1 VAFGDWLGRVFG
13 REPEPEQPRV
23 EVPKVKTSAQTLAEL
38 EEFEREI
45 ADRVPTM
52 VLSRVSR
59 VASIVRDTIPRL
71 DQLGAGSYQ
80 AHTVVATATSYLP
93 EAVGGY
99 LRLPRSWA
107 DTRPIAN
114 GKTALLLLCDQLD
127 LLAYKMDQ
135 ILDAVVRAD
144 AAALVAHGQ
153 FLAEKFGA
161 GSGLELG
168 QITPPPQP
176 GQGPPPRSEAPPP
189 RGAPSREAQ
198 STGTMPLGTAASGVG
213 PSGSGERPRDL
224 DDEPTGPGGPPP
236 VRRLEPP
243 SETV

>member
-1 VAFGDWLGRVFG
+1 MSFGDWLGKVFG
-13 REPEPEQPRV
+13 KEPEPDQPRL
-23 EVPKVKTSAQTLAEL
+23 ELPKVKSSAELLAEL
-38 EEFEREI
+38 EQFEREI
-45 ADRVPTM
+45 AARVPAM
-52 VLSRVSR
+52 VISRVSR
-59 VASIVRDTIPRL
+59 VTSIVRETIPRL

-153 FLAEKFGA
+153 FLAEKFA
-161 GSGLELG
+161 VGSSLELG
-168 QITPPPQP
+168 GQINVPAQPSLAPQP
-176 GQGPPPRSEAPPP
+176 PAAP
-189 RGAPSREAQ
+189 GSSQ
-198 STGTMPLGTAASGVG
+198 TSTIDT
-213 PSGSGERPRDL
+213 
-224 DDEPTGPGGPPP
+224 DDEPTSPPL
-236 VRRLEPP
+236 RRLDPP
-243 SETV
+243 GAL

>member
-1 VAFGDWLGRVFG
+1 MQNGAVVAFGDWLGRVFG
-13 REPEPEQPRV
+13 REPEPEQPRL
-23 EVPKVKTSAQTLAEL
+23 ELPKVKTSAELLAEL

-52 VLSRVSR
+52 VLSRVNR
-59 VASIVRDTIPRL
+59 VSSIVRDTIPRL

-114 GKTALLLLCDQLD
+114 GKTALLILCDQLD

-144 AAALVAHGQ
+144 AAALIAHGQ
-153 FLAEKFGA
+153 FLAEKFGS
-161 GSGLELG
+161 GSGLEIG
-168 QITPPPQP
+168 QITAPPQP
-176 GQGPPPRSEAPPP
+176 NQPAQSPPPLSQAPRS
-189 RGAPSREAQ
+189 
-198 STGTMPLGTAASGVG
+198 ASS
-213 PSGSGERPRDL
+213 PQNQHPAMDL
-224 DDEPTGPGGPPP
+224 EDEPTDPGRVPP

-243 SETV
+243 SGTA

>member
-1 VAFGDWLGRVFG
+1 MAFGDWLGRVFG
-13 REPEPEQPRV
+13 REPEPEQPRL
-23 EVPKVKTSAQTLAEL
+23 ELPKVKTSAELMAEL

-189 RGAPSREAQ
+189 RGAPAAPPPGTA
-198 STGTMPLGTAASGVG
+198 STGTVPLEKGRSA
-213 PSGSGERPRDL
+213 PDL

-243 SETV
+243 SGTV

>member
-1 VAFGDWLGRVFG
+1 MAFGDWLGRVFG
-13 REPEPEQPRV
+13 REPEPEAPRL
-23 EVPKVKTSAQTLAEL
+23 ELPKVKTSDEILAEL
-38 EEFEREI
+38 ADYEQEI
-45 ADRVPTM
+45 AGRVPTM
-52 VLSRVSR
+52 VLSRVAR
-59 VASIVRDTIPRL
+59 VAAVVRDIVPRL

-114 GKTALLLLCDQLD
+114 GKTALLVLCDQLD

-144 AAALVAHGQ
+144 AAALIAHGQ

-161 GSGLELG
+161 GTGLDIGE
-168 QITPPPQP
+168 I
-176 GQGPPPRSEAPPP
+176 SAPPP
-189 RGAPSREAQ
+189 P
-198 STGTMPLGTAASGVG
+198 AA
-213 PSGSGERPRDL
+213 RPVAEEME
-224 DDEPTGPGGPPP
+224 DEPTAPP
-236 VRRLEPP
+236 VRRLDPP
-243 SETV
+243 GTE

>member
-1 VAFGDWLGRVFG
+1 VSFGDWLGRLLG
-13 REPEPEQPRV
+13 RDDEPPQPRLDLPRV
-23 EVPKVKTSAQTLAEL
+23 RTSEELLADL
-38 EEFEREI
+38 DEFEMEI

-52 VLSRVSR
+52 VRSRVSR
-59 VASIVRDTIPRL
+59 VAAIVRETIPRL

-99 LRLPRSWA
+99 LRLPRAFA
-107 DTRPIAN
+107 DSRPISN

-135 ILDAVVRAD
+135 IFDAVCRAD

-153 FLAEKFGA
+153 FLAEKFGV
-161 GSGLELG
+161 GSSLELG
-168 QITPPPQP
+168 DIDVPPQP
-176 GQGPPPRSEAPPP
+176 
-189 RGAPSREAQ
+189 APSPPA
-198 STGTMPLGTAASGVG
+198 PVA
-213 PSGSGERPRDL
+213 
-224 DDEPTGPGGPPP
+224 DDEPTAPGRTPQ

-243 SETV
+243 PGR

>member
-1 VAFGDWLGRVFG
+1 MAFGDWLGRMFG
-13 REPEPEQPRV
+13 KDPEPEPPRL
-23 EVPKVKTSAQTLAEL
+23 ELPKVKTSAELLAEL
-38 EEFEREI
+38 DEFEREI
-45 ADRVPTM
+45 ATRVPTM

-59 VASIVRDTIPRL
+59 VAAIVRDTVPRL

-127 LLAYKMDQ
+127 LLGWKMDQ

-161 GSGLELG
+161 GSGLDLGG
-168 QITPPPQP
+168 QITAPPQP
-176 GQGPPPRSEAPPP
+176 TSAT
-189 RGAPSREAQ
+189 GATA
-198 STGTMPLGTAASGVG
+198 STIDTEP
-213 PSGSGERPRDL
+213 
-224 DDEPTGPGGPPP
+224 DDEPTDPGLTPP
-236 VRRLEPP
+236 RRLQPP
-243 SETV
+243 GAS